1 MSAEPTPEQS
11 GPADQ
16 QTKMDSKSSPGL
28 RLPHNRD
35 CLSSVSKGCQ
45 GFRAPH
51 GLKAVCDLA
60 TAGPSRP
67 SNACLPTPSSRDRLH
82 FAITPR
88 TWLAQPS
95 ARCPGHVAPMWEQLQ
110 TSQGSHLDSVGSNE
124 KIRTHRR
131 RNILGGDVQQSAKFR
146 GQMLAAGWGSPIPSA
161 HFLSRER
168 AAAPRA
174 RLFRAPTVGCS
185 VDRRGLAQ
193 PASTTPSQKNCPLV
207 ANSLLV
213 NAQAFDIRITS
224 PSSADRAPGDAEP
237 NDRTDEPT
245 RAKGGVG
252 HPIHSL
258 GRLWHLRRVADSLSQ
273 CPGFP
278 GFQGFGWDAVI
289 GATAQHRP
297 M

>member
-1 MSAEPTPEQS
+1 MSAESTPRAVRSSRPTVENGQEIFPRS
-11 GPADQ
+11 
-16 QTKMDSKSSPGL
+16 

-35 CLSSVSKGCQ
+35 CLSSLSKGCQ

-82 FAITPR
+82 FATTPR

-110 TSQGSHLDSVGSNE
+110 TSQGSHLDSVGGNE
-124 KIRTHRR
+124 KIRTHQR

-174 RLFRAPTVGCS
+174 RLFLALQRWATVSTAAAWPACEHDAIAEKLPTCC
-185 VDRRGLAQ
+185 Q
-193 PASTTPSQKNCPLV
+193 
-207 ANSLLV
+207 
-213 NAQAFDIRITS
+213 F
-224 PSSADRAPGDAEP
+224 SSRKRPG
-237 NDRTDEPT
+237 
-245 RAKGGVG
+245 V
-252 HPIHSL
+252 
-258 GRLWHLRRVADSLSQ
+258 
-273 CPGFP
+273 
-278 GFQGFGWDAVI
+278 
-289 GATAQHRP
+289 
-297 M
+297 

>member
-1 MSAEPTPEQS
+1 M
-11 GPADQ
+11 
-16 QTKMDSKSSPGL
+16 
-28 RLPHNRD
+28 
-35 CLSSVSKGCQ
+35 SKGCQ

-174 RLFRAPTVGCS
+174 RLFRAPTVGCG
-185 VDRRGLAQ
+185 VDRRGLASLR
-193 PASTTPSQKNCPLV
+193 ARRHRRRTAHFV

-245 RAKGGVG
+245 RALQGRCRPPNSLTRSAMAPAQSRRLALAMSRVSRF
-252 HPIHSL
+252 PRFWL
-258 GRLWHLRRVADSLSQ
+258 GRGDRCH
-273 CPGFP
+273 
-278 GFQGFGWDAVI
+278 
-289 GATAQHRP
+289 TAQHRP